1 MHARIL
7 PRRALALLFA
17 FLALVAPARAT
28 WSIIALDL
36 ATAEVC
42 VASATCLQVFDL
54 QQGLAVI
61 VPGVGGAAAQS
72 QIDSSGAN
80 RLAIWN
86 GLQAGLDPAAI
97 LAGLAQSDVNH
108 QKRQYGMVDFTHA
121 PLTFTGTGAGIA
133 KGGVAG
139 VSGTLRYA
147 IQGNVLT
154 GIEVVHAAEAALL
167 GAAGDLSQ
175 RVMAGMEAARAL
187 GGDGRCSCSQF
198 GPTSCGVPPPNFT
211 KSAHVGFI
219 ALARIGDTLG
229 TCSQLTGCA
238 NGAYYLDLEVKGL
251 DGAANDPDPV
261 LQLQGQYAAWRA
273 SKAGVPDH
281 VLSTVKAGAQALV
294 ADGEHATL
302 VRVRLVDLEGVPLAQ
317 GGATL
322 SIAIGGSAPG
332 LLSAGSVFDLG
343 DGSYE
348 FELTAGTQLGS
359 ALVTLTVDD
368 GTGPVQ
374 LHPPL
379 ALELEPT
386 AQLHC
391 GQLEL
396 AASQG
401 ATVPFSLQLG
411 AAAAGRPYALLASA
425 SGTQPGLPLPG
436 GALLPLN
443 PDAVFELTAFALPSG
458 LFAGQVGL
466 LDAQGA
472 AQIALPIPPGLLA
485 VLAGGK
491 LDFAALL
498 RGAPL
503 GATNA
508 DGFAITP

>member
-1 MHARIL
+1 MHARHL
-7 PRRALALLFA
+7 PRRALALLLA

-28 WSIIALDL
+28 WSIIAVDL
-36 ATAEVC
+36 ATGEVC
-42 VASATCLQVFDL
+42 VASATCLQAFDL
-54 QQGLAVI
+54 QAGLAVL

-86 GLQAGLDPAAI
+86 GLQAGTDPAAI
-97 LAGLAQSDVNH
+97 LAALALSDVNH
-108 QKRQYGMVDFTHA
+108 QKRQYGIVDFAHA
-121 PLTFTGTGAGIA
+121 PLTFTGTGAGNA

-139 VSGTLRYA
+139 ASGTLRYA

-154 GIEVVHAAEAALL
+154 GIQVVQAAEAALL
-167 GAAGDLSQ
+167 VTNGDLSQ

-198 GPTSCGVPPPNFT
+198 GPTSCGVPPPSFT

-219 ALARIGDTLG
+219 ALARLGDSLG
-229 TCSQLTGCA
+229 TCSQPTGCA
-238 NGAYYLDLEVKGL
+238 NGSYYLDLEVKGV
-251 DGAANDPDPV
+251 DGAINDPDPV
-261 LQLQGQYAAWRA
+261 FQLQAQYAAWRA

-281 VLSTVKAGAQALV
+281 VLSTVSAGAQALL
-294 ADGEHATL
+294 ADGEQSTL
-302 VRVRLVDLEGVPLAQ
+302 VRVKLVDLEGVPLAQ
-317 GGATL
+317 GGAAL
-322 SIAIGGSAPG
+322 AISIGGSAPG
-332 LLSAGSVFDLG
+332 LLSAGPVSDLG

-348 FELTAGTQLGS
+348 FELEAGTQLGS
-359 ALVTLTVDD
+359 ALVAIAVDD
-368 GTGPVQ
+368 GSGPVQ

-379 ALELEPT
+379 ALELEPV
-386 AQLHC
+386 APLHC
-391 GQLEL
+391 AKLSVS
-396 AASQG
+396 AAQG

-443 PDAVFELTAFALPSG
+443 PDAIFELTAFALPSG

-466 LDAQGA
+466 LDAQGE
-472 AQIALPIPPGLLA
+472 AQLTLPIPPGLLA
-485 VLAGGK
+485 VLAGGQ

-508 DGFAITP
+508 DGFAIVP